1 MSSQPRPASEQRPA
15 DVGRTPRRVR
25 ALRPAGRH
33 VATSWLRESP
43 VGDETLLCTPP
54 LRHDVGVDELPEW
67 LGPALR
73 LSHSVAVPTK
83 GDSGSRHPLH
93 SPPRPYLLFSR
104 AREEYFASISR
115 SHSSRASV
123 ALAEGAQRGVPRQAG
138 NDVHVDQ
145 GKASRR
151 GPLPQHGAFAAS
163 TMAPAASEPSRYP
176 RRRSRVVSVP
186 DRPQVREHR
195 PDGRPVPFLRTPR
208 NLPASSRLVMARAAY
223 FRTRGVKRTQN
234 QRSGSRRAPRALPF
248 VRGTAFAVTS
258 GGGLGNGP
266 TCLGQPDVSRRRSG
280 GAGLPGVG
288 SAPLGRCPT

>member
-1 MSSQPRPASEQRPA
+1 MSSQPRPASEQRPP
-15 DVGRTPRRVR
+15 DVGLTPRRVR

-123 ALAEGAQRGVPRQAG
+123 ALAEGPQRGVPRPTEAG
-138 NDVHVDQ
+138 NNVLGGR

-151 GPLPQHGAFAAS
+151 PPVAAGRGLRRLNGGSPRIGAI
-163 TMAPAASEPSRYP
+163 
-176 RRRSRVVSVP
+176 
-186 DRPQVREHR
+186 
-195 PDGRPVPFLRTPR
+195 
-208 NLPASSRLVMARAAY
+208 
-223 FRTRGVKRTQN
+223 
-234 QRSGSRRAPRALPF
+234 
-248 VRGTAFAVTS
+248 
-258 GGGLGNGP
+258 
-266 TCLGQPDVSRRRSG
+266 
-280 GAGLPGVG
+280 
-288 SAPLGRCPT
+288 